1 MTQPVLFT
9 DDTRKKEIVTIA
21 TERLQHSPFNPR
33 RMRPQADIDK
43 LANRMLVNGYEIT
56 RAVWAH
62 PVNEHYE
69 VFAGGTRLEA
79 ARAAGLQAIPVVVHS
94 GYEDTDIVHLA
105 DQDNENDEY
114 HAQVPIVDVWLSYKK
129 LDDAG
134 WKQQQIADA
143 KGCSQ
148 SDVSDRIAFAS
159 LPSAVLSII
168 ERHHITE
175 GQTRAIVK
183 ISKINNIATW
193 LTRETAMLEVIDSV
207 LSKTAGFTADHF
219 RRAVDTMNG
228 VITAA
233 QKHYDQLDAPWNE
246 RFVTLLAERKARSL
260 SQVQKAYGD
269 IVKMR
274 ADHARA
280 IEEEARR
287 RQSELERQRVEAERE
302 ERRQKEI
309 ARLMNRIV
317 QGDARTAIH
326 HAPQGFKLLLTD
338 PPYGVDFQS
347 NRRVVSAKAPKIAG
361 DDDTAFALLKD
372 VLTVAYGRMADDATA
387 LIWTSVE
394 HWCAFRKIAEE
405 AGFTFRGQIVWNKP
419 NHGSGD
425 LEHEWAPKHEL
436 VLHVSKGNPKLTGTR
451 PDSVQSG
458 NEFIESPHPTKKPL
472 DMLRLMIKTH
482 TEEGDCVVD
491 PFAGCGSTPYAA
503 HQTGRDFW
511 ACELDNAYHA
521 EMSDRILRA
530 VTEGYKA

>member
-9 DDTRKKEIVTIA
+9 DDNRRKEIVTIA
-21 TERLQHSPFNPR
+21 TERLQHSSFNPR

-43 LANRMLVNGYEIT
+43 LANRMLANGYEIT

-62 PVNEHYE
+62 PVNEHFE

-79 ARAAGLQAIPVVVHS
+79 AKAAGLQAIPVVVHS
-94 GYEDTDIVHLA
+94 GYEDTEVIRLA

-114 HAQVPIVDVWLSYKK
+114 HAPVPIVDVWMSYKK
-129 LDDAG
+129 LDDAD
-134 WKQQQIADA
+134 WSRAQIAQA
-143 KGCSQ
+143 KGCTESR
-148 SDVSDRIAFAS
+148 VSERLDYANFPKS
-159 LPSAVLSII
+159 VLSKFQKQNLK
-168 ERHHITE
+168 ESHAAE
-175 GQTRAIVK
+175 IVK
-183 ISKINNIATW
+183 ISKLEFSAW
-193 LTRETAMLEVIDSV
+193 LTRETAMLEVIETT
-207 LSKTAGFTADHF
+207 LSKTLAPTADTF
-219 RRAVDTMNG
+219 KRTVDAMNG
-228 VITAA
+228 LLDAA
-233 QKHYDQLDAPWNE
+233 QKNYAKLEAPWNE
-246 RFVTLLAERKARSL
+246 QYVTLLAERKVRSQ
-260 SQVQKAYGD
+260 SQAQKAYGD
-269 IVKMR
+269 ITKRR
-274 ADHARA
+274 ADHLREL
-280 IEEEARR
+280 EEEARR
-287 RQSELERQRVEAERE
+287 KQSELERQRVEAERE

-309 ARLMNRIV
+309 ASLMNRIV

-361 DDDTAFALLKD
+361 DDETAFALLKD
-372 VLTVAYGRMADDATA
+372 VLTVAYKRMADDATA

-394 HWCAFRKIAEE
+394 HWCAFRNIAEE
-405 AGFTFRGQIVWNKP
+405 AGFAFRGQIIWNKP

-472 DMLRLMIKTH
+472 DLLRLMIKTH

-503 HQTGRDFW
+503 YQTGRDFW
-511 ACELDNAYHA
+511 ACELDQAYHA

-530 VTEGYKA
+530 VTEGNKA